1 MNIKT
6 APANLMTI
14 EELVIATAY
23 LGLLSE
29 RIHDNGHDVPD
40 SIKSELRA
48 CERELDEKLRG
59 DDERRLALLKQRREG
74 LLTIPERRKSVE
86 AEIDALESK
95 LGHNKQAARKRG

>member
-6 APANLMTI
+6 GPANVLTI
-14 EELVIATAY
+14 DELIISTAF

-29 RIHDNGHDVPD
+29 RVHDNGHDIPD

-59 DDERRLALLKQRREG
+59 DDERRLALLKQRRDG

-86 AEIDALESK
+86 SEISELEAK
-95 LGHNKQAARKRG
+95 LGHKQAARKRS